1 MNESFKRQVAAEKAR
16 DAYRNTT
23 AQFEELAKN
32 TQMPEAM
39 RALAERN
46 VAQTR
51 EVYEH
56 SKNALEAALETLGRS
71 FDAVGQGATALNHK
85 VIDIAH
91 RNIDSGFDLAKSLA
105 GAKNLAEVVELQGA
119 YWRKQFDV
127 LAAQAEEV
135 RELSTKVTA
144 DAAEA
149 IKAYGRLH

>member
-1 MNESFKRQVAAEKAR
+1 MNETFNPQAAAEKAR
-16 DAYRNTT
+16 DAYRKT
-23 AQFEELAKN
+23 ATQFEELARN
-32 TQMPEAM
+32 TQMPDAM
-39 RALAERN
+39 RALAEKN

-56 SKNALEAALETLGRS
+56 SKNALDAALETLGRS
-71 FDAVGQGATALNHK
+71 FDAVGQGAAALNHK

-105 GAKNLAEVVELQGA
+105 RAKNLAEIVELQGA
-119 YWRKQFDV
+119 YWRKQLDV

-144 DAAEA
+144 DATEA
-149 IKAYGRLH
+149 IKAHG

>member
-1 MNESFKRQVAAEKAR
+1 MNESFNPKVAAEKAR
-16 DAYRNTT
+16 ETYRKTA

-46 VAQTR
+46 LAQTR

-71 FDAVGQGATALNHK
+71 FDAVGKGATALNHK

-105 GAKNLAEVVELQGA
+105 EAKNLAEVIELQGA

-127 LAAQAEEV
+127 LAAQADEV
-135 RELSTKVTA
+135 RTLSTQVMT
-144 DAAEA
+144 DAAQP
-149 IKAYGRLH
+149 IKD